1 MRLAAQP
8 LAQPLA
14 QPAAAKQGMPAAM
27 LDVALGGF
35 FALLMLLGIRRPF
48 IWILAYIYV
57 DIVAPQKIS
66 WGVLASAQLSLIVFI
81 AAFGGWMLTGDK
93 TNIRFTARQVLM
105 VVLLIY
111 CGLTTLGADFPEDAL
126 DKWSWVWKA
135 LFFAIFLPM
144 TLYTRL
150 RIEST
155 ALFMTLS
162 VGAII
167 IDGAIKTLIS
177 GGGYGELKL
186 FVNNNT
192 GLYEGS
198 TLSMVAISVIPLIIW
213 LCRHGT
219 IFKPSK
225 LVMLFGAALVFSC
238 VLIPIGTAARTGLV
252 CLVLLCLLS
261 LRSVERP
268 FLYLGAIA
276 FLGAA
281 SVPFLPE
288 SYVKRMGLIE
298 NHASDESA
306 STRVSVWMW
315 TLGYVKDHPFGG
327 GFESYRG
334 NKLVVNTQ
342 EVETSG
348 STTWIKTKT
357 TEDKGRAF
365 HSAYFEMLGEQGWP
379 GLVTWLILQVICLV
393 QLERVNFRLRKSKD
407 PLDKADRALSLAL
420 QHGHIVYLFG
430 AMFVGIAFQPFILLM
445 VSLQIALTNQVS
457 RRKDKSFNRL
467 VRQAP
472 QPLKPIAQPEL
483 V

>member
-1 MRLAAQP
+1 
-8 LAQPLA
+8 
-14 QPAAAKQGMPAAM
+14 MPAAM

-66 WGVLASAQLSLIVFI
+66 WGVLASAQLSLIVFV

-93 TNIRFTARQVLM
+93 SNIRFTVRQQLM
-105 VVLLIY
+105 VVLMIY

-135 LFFAIFLPM
+135 LFFAVFLPM

-150 RIEST
+150 RIEAA

-167 IDGAIKTLIS
+167 IDGAIKTVLS
-177 GGGYGELKL
+177 GGGYGTLKL
-186 FVNNNT
+186 FVDNNT

-198 TLSMVAISVIPLIIW
+198 TLSMVAISIIPLIIW

-219 IFKPSK
+219 IFKPNK
-225 LVMLFGAALVFSC
+225 LVTLFGAALVFSC

-252 CLVLLCLLS
+252 CLALLCLLS
-261 LRSVERP
+261 LRSVKRP

-276 FLGAA
+276 FVSMA

-315 TLGYVKDHPFGG
+315 TLDYVKDHPFGG
-327 GFESYRG
+327 GFEAYRG
-334 NKLVVNTQ
+334 NKLVINTK
-342 EVETSG
+342 EVEKSG
-348 STTWIKTKT
+348 STTWVKTKT
-357 TEDKGRAF
+357 TEDKGRAY

-379 GLVTWLILQVICLV
+379 GLIVWLILQAICLV
-393 QLERVNFRLRKSKD
+393 QLERVNFRLRKSQD
-407 PLDKADRALSLAL
+407 PHDKADRALSMAL
-420 QHGHIVYLFG
+420 QQGHIVYLFG
-430 AMFVGIAFQPFILLM
+430 ALFVGIAFQPFILLM
-445 VSLQIALTNQVS
+445 ISLQIALTNQVA
-457 RRKDKSFNRL
+457 RRRDNSVGRP
-467 VRQAP
+467 VRQP
-472 QPLKPIAQPEL
+472 LQPLNPNLQPEP